1 MGTDTV
7 GRYGGQSLWR
17 FLIEEKML
25 SAKRKD
31 GEGGC
36 NGLRREKMVNPGK

>member
-17 FLIEEKML
+17 FLIEEKMFIGQEEGW
-25 SAKRKD
+25 R
-31 GEGGC
+31 GGC
-36 NGLRREKMVNPGK
+36 NGLRREKTVNPPK